1 MSDEITQRVVAIA
14 ADVFEESPESL
25 DASSS
30 PDTILRWDSVQHL
43 VLALAV
49 EEDLGIQFGPD
60 DLEQMRTL
68 GAVADA
74 ARRRLGET
82 PAA

>member
-1 MSDEITQRVVAIA
+1 MEDEVTRRVVAIA
-14 ADVFEESPESL
+14 ADVFEESPETL
-25 DASSS
+25 DAGSS
-30 PDTILRWDSVQHL
+30 PDSILRWDSVQHL

-49 EEDLGIQFGPD
+49 EEELGIQFGPD

-74 ARRRLGET
+74 ARRRLDET
-82 PAA
+82 APA

>member
-1 MSDEITQRVVAIA
+1 MADDVTQRVVAIA
-14 ADVFEESPESL
+14 ADVFEESPDAL
-25 DASSS
+25 DEESS

-49 EEDLGIQFGPD
+49 EEELGIQFGPD

-74 ARRRLGET
+74 ARRHLGQ
-82 PAA
+82 